1 MYYNICN
8 IRANVLYVTYNV
20 PTGVSH

>member
-8 IRANVLYVTYNV
+8 ILVNVLYVTYVV